1 MNISKKQFAI
11 SIHYVS
17 VISVFFIRTESFP
30 LDKITDEKWGRKERG
45 GRGEENG
52 SKSIC
57 LFKIDG
63 ICRSENFIE

>member
-30 LDKITDEKWGRKERG
+30 LDKITDEKWGRKEKG
-45 GRGEENG
+45 GEERKTDRRAFVY
-52 SKSIC
+52 SKSME
-57 LFKIDG
+57 FVAVKIL
-63 ICRSENFIE
+63 